1 MLYLPHTS
9 TLCLTA
15 EQVIGVIMPKAT
27 YSSLRERNK
36 INVHG
41 LGGNGRRVLIEY
53 ESLPEKPVNYKAL
66 VVATYGDPYQYAS
79 LQPLRHLI
87 NRVDV
92 KMKARDFYDR
102 HEKPNGEPLE
112 DHLKDQYTKAAT
124 IMAMIDHC
132 YENKN
137 WLKKELKLE
146 MVKFWE
152 VVGEMPETKAA
163 KLPGSA
169 RKLRPWYDRWKEH
182 GHAGLVSGK
191 VGNTNRL
198 KADEAVVNLVLS
210 LYTDKN
216 KPYQLDVYEYYRKF
230 LNGKVEMVDTE
241 TGELYNPADFEELSP
256 STIKNIINKN
266 REVVDKLR
274 ISAHEYNGRHRPY
287 NSRTSPVFAF
297 SKLTMDDRS
306 IPFKLEDGKRIWAY
320 YIGDVASQ
328 CIVGRAF
335 SRSNDDGSGK
345 DRELFKASMMDMFRL
360 IITKGWGMPAEI
372 EVEHHISNTFVGK
385 TNEDGTLTPDLLTN
399 DFLYKYV
406 TFCNP
411 ANPQQK
417 RAEHIFRG
425 IKYQKEKDLKGFIGR
440 FYARLDSNRVNQ
452 DKALYKYAFQE
463 LQAEMNAAISDWNND
478 LHPNQSLYPGLT
490 RWQVLESHQNP
501 NLLQLHLPT
510 IVRYIGQFAA
520 TSINRTE
527 VKAFNDTYIVP
538 ITSGLHNG
546 AIVTAWALPS
556 EDIKEVYLYQEDK
569 FIATAKK
576 KGRYNEAKAERT
588 EADEQIRTD
597 QAKHTSQFDATVR
610 KRIADLK
617 KVKILQPY
625 TESPDPIEPPPHFPE
640 QSAMDSSPLSNLV
653 GEGSGGEVEN
663 TGIENKALNDL

>member
-15 EQVIGVIMPKAT
+15 DQVIGVIMPKGT
-27 YSSLRERNK
+27 YDMLKFRKR

-66 VVATYGDPYQYAS
+66 VVATYGCPYQYAS

-92 KMKARDFYDR
+92 KMKARQFFDTF
-102 HEKPNGEPLE
+102 EKPNGELLE
-112 DHLKDQYTKAAT
+112 PHLKDQYTKAAA
-124 IMAMIDHC
+124 IMSMIDHC
-132 YENKN
+132 YENKK

-146 MVKFWE
+146 MVKFWDII
-152 VVGEMPETKAA
+152 GDLKETKEA

-169 RKLRPWYDRWKEH
+169 RKLRPWYDRWKES

-198 KADEAVVNLVLS
+198 KADEEVVNLVLS
-210 LYTDKN
+210 LYTDNN
-216 KPYQLDVYEYYRKF
+216 KPYQLDVFDYYQKF
-230 LNGKVEMVDTE
+230 LKGKVDLVDTA
-241 TGELYNPADFEELSP
+241 TGELYNPAEFEELSS

-360 IITKGWGMPAEI
+360 IVSRGWGMPAEI

-385 TNEDGTLTPDLLTN
+385 TNEDGTITPDLLTN

-440 FYARLDSNRVNQ
+440 FYARIDANRSNQ
-452 DKALYKYAFQE
+452 DKAVYKYTFDA
-463 LQAEMNAAISDWNND
+463 LKAEMNNAIVEWNND
-478 LHPNQSLYPGLT
+478 LHPNQMLYPGLT

-501 NLLQLHLPT
+501 NLLQPHLPT
-510 IVRYIGQFAA
+510 IVRYIGQSIP
-520 TSINRTE
+520 TSISRTE

-538 ITSGLHNG
+538 VTSGLHNG
-546 AIVTAWALPS
+546 EIVTAYSLPS
-556 EDIKEVYLYQEDK
+556 ADIKEIYLYQDDK

-588 EADEQIRTD
+588 ELDEQIRTD
-597 QAKHTSQFDATVR
+597 QAKHTAQFDATVK
-610 KRIADLK
+610 KRLSELK
-617 KVKILQPY
+617 KVKVLKPFIDTTDITNTTPV
-625 TESPDPIEPPPHFPE
+625 SVPDVPNVPQY
-640 QSAMDSSPLSNLV
+640 QSQSK
-653 GEGSGGEVEN
+653 
-663 TGIENKALNDL
+663 TINKAISDI

>member
-1 MLYLPHTS
+1 ML
-9 TLCLTA
+9 
-15 EQVIGVIMPKAT
+15 KF
-27 YSSLRERNK
+27 RKR

-66 VVATYGDPYQYAS
+66 VVATYGCPYQYAS

-92 KMKARDFYDR
+92 KMKARQFFDTF
-102 HEKPNGEPLE
+102 EKPNGELLE
-112 DHLKDQYTKAAT
+112 PHLKDQYTKAAA
-124 IMAMIDHC
+124 IMSMIDHC
-132 YENKN
+132 YENKK

-146 MVKFWE
+146 MVKFWDII
-152 VVGEMPETKAA
+152 GDLKETKEA

-169 RKLRPWYDRWKEH
+169 RKLRPWYDRWKES

-198 KADEAVVNLVLS
+198 KADEEVVNLVLS
-210 LYTDKN
+210 LYTDNN
-216 KPYQLDVYEYYRKF
+216 KPYQLDVFDYYQKF
-230 LNGKVEMVDTE
+230 LKGKVDLVDTA
-241 TGELYNPADFEELSP
+241 TGELYNPAEFEELSS

-360 IITKGWGMPAEI
+360 IVSRGWGMPAEI

-385 TNEDGTLTPDLLTN
+385 TNEDGTITPDLLTN

-440 FYARLDSNRVNQ
+440 FYARIDANRSNQ
-452 DKALYKYAFQE
+452 DKAVYKYTFDA
-463 LQAEMNAAISDWNND
+463 LKAEMNNAIVEWNND
-478 LHPNQSLYPGLT
+478 LHPNQMLYPGLT

-501 NLLQLHLPT
+501 NLLQPHLPT
-510 IVRYIGQFAA
+510 IVRYIGQSIP
-520 TSINRTE
+520 TSISRTE

-538 ITSGLHNG
+538 VTSGLHNG
-546 AIVTAWALPS
+546 EIVTAYSLPS
-556 EDIKEVYLYQEDK
+556 ADIKEIYLYQDDK

-588 EADEQIRTD
+588 ELDEQIRTD
-597 QAKHTSQFDATVR
+597 QAKHTAQFDATVK
-610 KRIADLK
+610 KRLSELK
-617 KVKILQPY
+617 KVKVLKPFIDTTDITNTTPV
-625 TESPDPIEPPPHFPE
+625 SVPDVPNVPQY
-640 QSAMDSSPLSNLV
+640 QSQSK
-653 GEGSGGEVEN
+653 
-663 TGIENKALNDL
+663 TINKAISDI